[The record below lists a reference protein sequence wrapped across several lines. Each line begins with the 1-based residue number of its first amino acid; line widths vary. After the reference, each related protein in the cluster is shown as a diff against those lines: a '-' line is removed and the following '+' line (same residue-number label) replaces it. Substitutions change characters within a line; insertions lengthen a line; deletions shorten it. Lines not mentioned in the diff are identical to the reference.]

1 LSEMGVPL
9 ASDADFG
16 RMTGNSDATYR
27 AEAAR
32 LREELA
38 QIENQSIAAAFRRPR
53 VFQSQVQ

>member
-1 LSEMGVPL
+1 MGVPL
-9 ASDADFG
+9 ARDADFG

-38 QIENQSIAAAFRRPR
+38 QIENQSIAA
-53 VFQSQVQ
+53 SVQAP